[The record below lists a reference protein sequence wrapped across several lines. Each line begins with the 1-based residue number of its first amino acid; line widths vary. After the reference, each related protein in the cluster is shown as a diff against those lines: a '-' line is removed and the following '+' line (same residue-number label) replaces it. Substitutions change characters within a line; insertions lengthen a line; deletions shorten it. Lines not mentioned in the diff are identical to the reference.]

1 MAVKVLKHGVA
12 GEVSNVAVAR
22 ERMIG
27 LASVHPN
34 VVRHSDEAATA
45 YMLAA
50 PLQADH
56 APPRPALLL
65 SLPAMPSPGGA
76 LACRDKR
83 QWQDRLTTTQTYID
97 IKKQETPGLQVA
109 VYAVLTEEPR
119 RRFSIQ
125 NPFAAE
131 GSSLKTS
138 IVMELCDR

>member
-1 MAVKVLKHGVA
+1 VAVKVLKHGVA

-34 VVRHSDEAATA
+34 VVRHSDATA

-65 SLPAMPSPGGA
+65 SLPAMPGGA

-83 QWQDRLTTTQTYID
+83 QWQDRLTTTQTYIN